1 MQRNQKTV
9 SASGVIVLMMVL
21 INTIILEQGL
31 ISSRDWY
38 LITFFTI
45 PLLLIA
51 IVAFRRKISKQRSAP

>member
-38 LITFFTI
+38 LITFFSI

-51 IVAFRRKISKQRSAP
+51 IVAVRRKISK